1 MTAVPFL
8 SLSTSLSLSTTRG
21 ILAAGL
27 LALLPL
33 TAAAGILGV
42 DRGLG
47 AATPMPED
55 LNLMK
60 NGLRVGARVVMVES
74 EGPAMTS
81 APGDHL
87 RFEAGFL
94 PGADLAPGAAVLD
107 CTLRFVSARGE
118 RGQPVKS
125 GPCFDGARAVAK
137 GEWVLLDV
145 TTEFTPETADPTGT
159 SGVELTVTDGVS
171 GATLVLMPTYGFSG
185 GTE

>member
-1 MTAVPFL
+1 MTRTGAFL
-8 SLSTSLSLSTTRG
+8 SMPGSLLV
-21 ILAAGL
+21 LGL
-27 LALLPL
+27 VVLVPVA
-33 TAAAGILGV
+33 AAAGILGV
-42 DRGLG
+42 GRGLG
-47 AATPMPED
+47 SAAPMPED

-60 NGLRVGARVVMVES
+60 NGLRVGARVVVAET
-74 EGPAMTS
+74 EDPAMVS
-81 APGDHL
+81 APGDVL

-94 PGADLAPGAAVLD
+94 PGADLAPGGAVLD

-125 GPCFDGARAVAK
+125 GRCFDGARAVAK

-145 TTEFTPETADPTGT
+145 TTEFIPETSDPSGT
-159 SGVELTVTDGVS
+159 TGVELTVTDGVS

>member
-1 MTAVPFL
+1 MTGLRFP
-8 SLSTSLSLSTTRG
+8 SLSIPAVL
-21 ILAAGL
+21 LAAF
-27 LALLPL
+27 APVA
-33 TAAAGILGV
+33 AAAGILGA

-47 AATPMPED
+47 AAAPMPED

-60 NGLRVGARVVMVES
+60 NGLRVGARVVVAGTE
-74 EGPAMTS
+74 EPAMTS

-94 PGADLAPGAAVLD
+94 PGADLAPGDAVLD

-118 RGQPVKS
+118 RGNPVMS
-125 GPCFDGARAVAK
+125 GLCFDGARAVAK

-145 TTEFTPETADPTGT
+145 TTEFMPEASDPSGT
-159 SGVELTVTDGVS
+159 SGVELTVTDSVS
-171 GATLVLMPTYGFSG
+171 GASLVLMPTYGFSG